1 MGTASLIASLLAA
14 VIQGVPQIS
23 AEIKSIIMAISTS
36 LGAVVASGV
45 TSAVNPNTVLAALA
59 GVITALKSVPGLPT
73 ATLQVIVD
81 LESATAAALAADQVA
96 QQKVDPA
103 QLAPIAPVA

>member
-23 AEIKSIIMAISTS
+23 AQIKAIILAISSS

-45 TSAVNPNTVLAALA
+45 TSSVNPNTVLAALA
-59 GVITALKSVPGLPT
+59 GVITALKALPNLPQ
-73 ATLQVIVD
+73 ATLQVILD
-81 LESATAAALAADQVA
+81 LEASTVAALAADQVA
-96 QQKVDPA
+96 QQKVDPT
-103 QLAPIAPVA
+103 QLLPITPVA